1 MEIAM
6 PARPYLTFRESLV
19 GFCCIL
25 LMIFF
30 PPKLDKVFTF
40 WLKSGNSNI

>member
-1 MEIAM
+1 MAIAM

-30 PPKLDKVFTF
+30 PPEIGQSIHILVK
-40 WLKSGNSNI
+40 IRQQ